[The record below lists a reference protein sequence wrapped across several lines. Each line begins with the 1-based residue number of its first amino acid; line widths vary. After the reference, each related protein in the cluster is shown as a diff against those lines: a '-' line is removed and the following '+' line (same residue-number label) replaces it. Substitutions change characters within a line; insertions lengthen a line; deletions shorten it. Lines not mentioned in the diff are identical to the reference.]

1 MRIGRALEL
10 LAAFALTFAAS
21 GAGAAAASPVLT
33 VQAGS
38 SSYAPGATV
47 TIEGTLTISGVGV
60 ADAQVALQA
69 DGVPS
74 GNRYWVGQVT
84 TGTGGAFSD
93 SFVMPSNVNGDT
105 SVKLWATA
113 DNATSATTFS
123 VAAITPG
130 GGGGGGGGGGVGPSQ
145 PTSNSTVDATTDATQ
160 TQSGNSTQLTV
171 DTAALT
177 QNIQGAT
184 DDNVVFKA
192 STQDGALTI
201 PGSAV
206 GALQGSNDV
215 VTLATSGGSYSLPVA
230 KVLTANTLQS
240 LGATSASQVQI
251 SVAINHPTSYAL
263 GSLTQVVAPLSFTV
277 TASVG
282 GQTTTLDQFSTPVAR
297 TFALPQGQSTQDA
310 TGVVFVNG
318 TPEHAWTS
326 FSGGTATI
334 YSLTD
339 STYAIVTQNVTFD
352 DIAGLPQASAIQ
364 NLADKLVITGT
375 SKTTFSPQAGVT
387 RAQFAALLVRALGYW
402 SLGQNVKFTDIP
414 ADYWAAPVIKS
425 AVAKG
430 FILGYPNGKFE
441 PGLQITNE
449 QMAAMVA
456 RVMNTLN
463 IKAGTRSTT
472 PADLGAIPS
481 WARNDV
487 QLVLSQGI
495 MTVNGQGDFQP
506 SAVTT
511 RAQAAQIVW
520 NLMAVAGIE

>member
-1 MRIGRALEL
+1 MRIGRALGL

-21 GAGAAAASPVLT
+21 SAGAAAASPVLT
-33 VQAGS
+33 VQAGG

-47 TIEGTLTISGVGV
+47 TIQGTLTISGVGV

-105 SVKLWATA
+105 SVKVWATA
-113 DNATSATTFS
+113 DNATSTTTLS
-123 VAAITPG
+123 ISAVTPG
-130 GGGGGGGGGGVGPSQ
+130 GGGGGGASTSQ

-160 TQSGNSTQLTV
+160 TQTGNTTQLTV

-201 PGSAV
+201 PGAAV
-206 GALQGSNDV
+206 GALQNSNDV
-215 VTLATSGGSYSLPVA
+215 VTLATSDGSYSLPVG
-230 KVLTANTLQS
+230 KVLTADTLQS

-251 SVAINHPTSYAL
+251 SVAINHPTNYAL

-326 FSGGTATI
+326 FSGDTATI

-364 NLADKLVITGT
+364 NLADKLVISGT
-375 SKTTFSPQAGVT
+375 SKTTFSPQGGVT
-387 RAQFAALLVRALGYW
+387 RAQFAALLVRGLGYW
-402 SLGQNVKFTDIP
+402 NLGQNVKFSDIP
-414 ADYWAAPVIKS
+414 ADYWAAPVVKS

-463 IKAGTRSTT
+463 IKAGSQSAT
-472 PADLGAIPS
+472 PADLGAIPA

-506 SAVTT
+506 NAVTT

-520 NLMAVAGIE
+520 NLMSVAGIE